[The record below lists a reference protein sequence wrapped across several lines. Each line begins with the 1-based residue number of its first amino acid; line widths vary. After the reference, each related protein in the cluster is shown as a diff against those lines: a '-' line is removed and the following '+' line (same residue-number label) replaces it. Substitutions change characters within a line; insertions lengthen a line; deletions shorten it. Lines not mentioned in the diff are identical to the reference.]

1 MKKFIITVPDEIIRV
16 GGKTEKKSQIALPV
30 TAQLIAEA
38 LTLNDYHEN
47 LYFEKQVK
55 VEAVNN

>member
-16 GGKTEKKSQIALPV
+16 GGKKDEQSRKSIPV
-30 TAQLIAEA
+30 TKELIAEA

-47 LYFEKQVK
+47 LYFDGAVK
-55 VEAVNN
+55 VEAVNE